1 MQNETDEIDE
11 SLITATMDDDLEGMK
26 NAIQLGVDVNIQNF
40 FGKTA
45 LHYIESIE
53 AAQLLIDNGADP
65 NIADY
70 NNRPPIFDVNDPEL
84 AIFLI
89 NHGADAKFQD
99 KDGLTALY
107 IWVDFPEVAKCLLTA
122 GTNPNVQL
130 ETGSMI
136 IKKGNTALHKVEN
149 LESAQLLIEYGA
161 NITIQNIERATPDQ
175 TTKGETQ
182 RYLKSVREQNSLLP
196 ADAQNKFSASIS
208 DNTDNRLI
216 GDTTVYHRKP

>member
-1 MQNETDEIDE
+1 MQNEPDE
-11 SLITATMDDDLEGMK
+11 SIITATMDNDLEGMK
-26 NAIQLGVDVNIQNF
+26 NAITLGVDINIQDF

-45 LHYIESIE
+45 LHYVESIE

-65 NIADY
+65 NIVDY

-89 NHGADAKFQD
+89 DHGADAKFQD

-107 IWVDFPEVAKCLLTA
+107 IWVDFPKVAQRLLVA
-122 GTNPNVQL
+122 GASPNVQL

-136 IKKGNTALHKVEN
+136 IKKGNTALHKVGN

-161 NITIQNIERATPDQ
+161 NITIRNIERATPDQ
-175 TTKGETQ
+175 TTKGEIQ
-182 RYLKSVREQNSLLP
+182 RYLKSVREENSLLP
-196 ADAQNKFSASIS
+196 ADVQKKFSESIP
-208 DNTDNRLI
+208 DNTDSRLT
-216 GDTTVYHRKP
+216 GDVTVYHNKP

>member
-11 SLITATMDDDLEGMK
+11 SLITATMDNDLEGMK
-26 NAIQLGVDVNIQNF
+26 NAIKLGVDVNIQNF

-65 NIADY
+65 NIVDY

-84 AIFLI
+84 AIFLTD
-89 NHGADAKFQD
+89 HGADAKFQD

-107 IWVDFPEVAKCLLTA
+107 IWVDFPEVAKCLLAA

-130 ETGSMI
+130 QTGSMI
-136 IKKGNTALHKVEN
+136 IKKGNTALHKVES

-175 TTKGETQ
+175 TSKGEAQ
-182 RYLKSVREQNSLLP
+182 LYLKSVREQNSLLP
-196 ADAQNKFSASIS
+196 ADAQKKFSESVP
-208 DNTDNRLI
+208 DNTDKRLT
-216 GDTTVYHRKP
+216 GDTTVYHS

>member
-1 MQNETDEIDE
+1 MQNEPDE
-11 SLITATMDDDLEGMK
+11 SIILTTMDNDLEGMK
-26 NAIQLGVDVNIQNF
+26 NAIKLGIDINTQDF

-45 LHYIESIE
+45 LHYVESIE

-65 NIADY
+65 NIVDY

-89 NHGADAKFQD
+89 DHGANAKFQD

-107 IWVDFPEVAKCLLTA
+107 IWVDFPKVAQRLLVA
-122 GTNPNVQL
+122 GASPNVQL
-130 ETGSMI
+130 ETGSMV
-136 IKKGNTALHKVEN
+136 IKKGNTALHKVGN

-161 NITIQNIERATPDQ
+161 NITIKNIERATPDQ
-175 TTKGETQ
+175 TTKGEIQ

-196 ADAQNKFSASIS
+196 VDAQKKFSESLP
-208 DNTDNRLI
+208 DNTDNRLT
-216 GDTTVYHRKP
+216 GDVTAYHKP

>member
-1 MQNETDEIDE
+1 MQNETDESI
-11 SLITATMDDDLEGMK
+11 IIATMDNNLEGMK
-26 NAIQLGVDVNIQNF
+26 NAISLGVDINIQDF

-45 LHYIESIE
+45 LHYVESTE
-53 AAQLLIDNGADP
+53 AAQLLVDNGADP
-65 NIADY
+65 NIVDY

-89 NHGADAKFQD
+89 DHGADAKFQD

-107 IWVDFPEVAKCLLTA
+107 IWVDFPEVAQRLLVA
-122 GTNPNVQL
+122 GASPNVQL

-136 IKKGNTALHKVEN
+136 IKKGNTALHKVGN

-161 NITIQNIERATPDQ
+161 NITIRNIERATADQ
-175 TTKGETQ
+175 TTKGEIQ

-196 ADAQNKFSASIS
+196 IDAQQKFSGSIP
-208 DNTDNRLI
+208 DNTDSRLT
-216 GDTTVYHRKP
+216 GDVTIYHNKP

>member
-1 MQNETDEIDE
+1 MQNEPDE
-11 SLITATMDDDLEGMK
+11 SIITATMDNDLEGIK
-26 NAIQLGVDVNIQNF
+26 NAIKLGGDINIQDF

-45 LHYIESIE
+45 LHYVESIA

-65 NIADY
+65 NIVDY

-89 NHGADAKFQD
+89 DHGADAKFQD

-107 IWVDFPEVAKCLLTA
+107 IWVDFPKVAQRLLVA
-122 GTNPNVQL
+122 GASPNIQL
-130 ETGSMI
+130 ETGSMV
-136 IKKGNTALHKVEN
+136 IKKGNTALHKVGN

-161 NITIQNIERATPDQ
+161 NITIKNIERATPDQ
-175 TTKGETQ
+175 TTKGEIQ

-196 ADAQNKFSASIS
+196 VDAQKKFSESIP
-208 DNTDNRLI
+208 DNTDNRLT
-216 GDTTVYHRKP
+216 GDVTVYHNKP

>member
-1 MQNETDEIDE
+1 MQNEPDEAI
-11 SLITATMDDDLEGMK
+11 ITATMDNNLEGMK
-26 NAIQLGVDVNIQNF
+26 NAIKLGVDINIQDF

-45 LHYIESIE
+45 LHYVESIE

-65 NIADY
+65 NIVDY

-84 AIFLI
+84 VIFLI
-89 NHGADAKFQD
+89 DHDADAKFQD

-107 IWVDFPEVAKCLLTA
+107 IWVDFPKVAQRLLVA
-122 GTNPNVQL
+122 GASPNVQL
-130 ETGSMI
+130 ETGSMV
-136 IKKGNTALHKVEN
+136 IKKGNTALHKVGN

-161 NITIQNIERATPDQ
+161 NITIKNIERATPDQ

-196 ADAQNKFSASIS
+196 VDAQKKFSESAPN
-208 DNTDNRLI
+208 NTDNRLT
-216 GDTTVYHRKP
+216 GDETVYHTKP

>member
-1 MQNETDEIDE
+1 MQNETDESI
-11 SLITATMDDDLEGMK
+11 IIATMDNDLEGIK
-26 NAIQLGVDVNIQNF
+26 NAIKLGGDINIQDF

-45 LHYIESIE
+45 LHYVESVE
-53 AAQLLIDNGADP
+53 AAQLLVDNGADP
-65 NIADY
+65 NIVDY

-89 NHGADAKFQD
+89 DHGADAKFQD

-107 IWVDFPEVAKCLLTA
+107 IWVDFPKVAKRLLVA
-122 GTNPNVQL
+122 GASPNVQL

-136 IKKGNTALHKVEN
+136 IKKGNTVLHKVGN

-161 NITIQNIERATPDQ
+161 NITIKNIERATADQ
-175 TTKGETQ
+175 TTKGEIQ

-196 ADAQNKFSASIS
+196 IDAQLKFSEPIS
-208 DNTDNRLI
+208 NNTDSRLI
-216 GDTTVYHRKP
+216 GDTTVYHSKP

>member
-1 MQNETDEIDE
+1 MQNEPDE
-11 SLITATMDDDLEGMK
+11 SIITATMDNNLEGIE
-26 NAIQLGVDVNIQNF
+26 NAIKLGVDINIQDF

-45 LHYIESIE
+45 LHYVESIE

-65 NIADY
+65 NIVDY

-107 IWVDFPEVAKCLLTA
+107 IWVDFPKVAQRLLVA
-122 GTNPNVQL
+122 GASPNVQL

-136 IKKGNTALHKVEN
+136 IKKGNTALHKVGN

-161 NITIQNIERATPDQ
+161 NITIRNIERATPDQ
-175 TTKGETQ
+175 TTKGEIQ
-182 RYLKSVREQNSLLP
+182 RYLKSVREENSLLP
-196 ADAQNKFSASIS
+196 VDIKKKFSESIP
-208 DNTDNRLI
+208 DNTDNRLT
-216 GDTTVYHRKP
+216 GDVTVYHNKP

>member
-1 MQNETDEIDE
+1 MQNEPDE
-11 SLITATMDDDLEGMK
+11 SIIITTMDNDLEGMK
-26 NAIQLGVDVNIQNF
+26 NAIKLGIDINTQDF

-45 LHYIESIE
+45 LHYVESIK

-65 NIADY
+65 NIVDY

-89 NHGADAKFQD
+89 DHGADAKFQD

-107 IWVDFPEVAKCLLTA
+107 IWVDFPKVAQRLLVA
-122 GTNPNVQL
+122 GASPNVQL
-130 ETGSMI
+130 ETGSMV
-136 IKKGNTALHKVEN
+136 IKKGNTALHKVGN

-161 NITIQNIERATPDQ
+161 NITIRNIERATPDQ
-175 TTKGETQ
+175 TTKGEIQ

-196 ADAQNKFSASIS
+196 VDAQKKFSESLP
-208 DNTDNRLI
+208 DNTDNRLT
-216 GDTTVYHRKP
+216 GDVTAYHKP